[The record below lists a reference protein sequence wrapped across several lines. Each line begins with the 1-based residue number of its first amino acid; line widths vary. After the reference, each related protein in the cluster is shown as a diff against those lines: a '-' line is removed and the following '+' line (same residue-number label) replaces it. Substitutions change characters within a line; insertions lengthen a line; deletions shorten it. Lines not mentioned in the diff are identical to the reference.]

1 MKLQLLIGL
10 GLVVSWEAY
19 GQKIPKIEGTDTLK
33 AHEKKIDE
41 VVITALGIKKEKKA
55 IGYAV
60 QEVKGD
66 VFEKAKEPNFINS
79 LSGRVA
85 GLNIKN
91 STDLFQDPGINLR
104 GAKPLIVI
112 DGVPDR
118 TADLWR
124 VNADD
129 VDNISVL
136 KGPTASALYGS
147 VGKDGAIMITT
158 KKGKKGKMTVS
169 FNNSTMFQTSFIRIP
184 KVQTVYGAGNNGKYA
199 YINGEGS
206 GSEGGGWIWGPKLD
220 QKDPTTPSGYFETP
234 QYNSPVDPV
243 TGKLVPLPWISRGKD
258 NIKNFFDTGIIQSN
272 NVSVD
277 WGSEKA
283 TFRLSF
289 SNIYQKGIVPNTNLK
304 TTSISLAG
312 SVNPIKDLMINST
325 LTYNKEY
332 TSNFPEVGYGPT
344 NYLYNLVLWTGAD
357 VDIRDLRN
365 YWVAGKEGY
374 QQRHYNVSYYNN
386 PYFQAYEYLRPY
398 YKDNI
403 LGNVNVEY
411 KIVPN
416 LSAKARVG
424 ANIYSLNREF
434 REPKSYIGYGN
445 KSLGN
450 YTQVNGNYFDIT
462 SELGLKYQNHYSDNF
477 TLSGEMYVSNYYR
490 ELKNSEIRTDG
501 LVTPGWYNLFNS
513 IGPLFAP
520 TDGSRNRKEYEQI
533 NSVYGYVDMEFY
545 KTFFLNMTARYD
557 KVSTL
562 PKGNNEYFYPSIS
575 GSLLLNQLL
584 NLPAWINFAKLRGSF
599 AQVSTGKIAD
609 DTYGYITAF
618 EKSNINWNGQ
628 SSFYFG
634 DKLINGNIKPETVDS
649 WEVGTNLGFL
659 KNRISL
665 DVAYYQ
671 TSDYNNLAKIP
682 LSEGVGY
689 KYYLTNGNKY
699 ERKGIEITL
708 NGDIIKHSNFTWSSQ
723 LNLSRYRKYLKEG
736 YGGRDYAM
744 VYNPANGREN
754 YVKVGERMD
763 KLTAM
768 PYETSPDGQLV
779 LKNGYPVNSTAPFE
793 SKMGYSDPDWTYGFS
808 HNFSYRNFSLSL
820 LFDGRIGGTMY
831 STTNQ
836 KMWWG
841 GIAPGTVNQYRD
853 DANAGHNTYV
863 APGVRVVSGSITY
876 DQNGNVKSDT
886 RVFVPNDVAV
896 NYNGYMQTTS
906 NAFESNYHYYKQTFI
921 KLREVT
927 LTYNFEKSFA
937 KKLNLS
943 SASISLIGRNL
954 WLASAIKNVDP
965 DSGMDQL
972 QTPATRS
979 FGVNINMKF

>member
-1 MKLQLLIGL
+1 MKLQLLIAL
-10 GLVVSWEAY
+10 GLVSGLEAY
-19 GQKIPKIEGTDTLK
+19 AQNVPKTNGTDTLK
-33 AHEKKIDE
+33 TGEKKIDE

-55 IGYAV
+55 LGYAV

-85 GLNIKN
+85 GLNIRN

-129 VDNISVL
+129 IDNISVL

-158 KKGKKGKMTVS
+158 KKGKKGKLTVS

-184 KVQTVYGAGNNGKYA
+184 EVQTVYGGGNNGKYA
-199 YINGEGS
+199 YINGQGS

-220 QKDPTTPSGYFETP
+220 QRDPNTPSGYFETP
-234 QYNSPVDPV
+234 QYNSTVDPV
-243 TGKLVPLPWISRGKD
+243 TGKLIPLPWISRGKN
-258 NIKNFFDTGIIQSN
+258 NIKNFFETGLIQSN

-283 TFRLSF
+283 TFRLSL

-312 SVNPIKDLMINST
+312 SVNPVKNLTITSA
-325 LTYNKEY
+325 LTYNKTY

-357 VDIRDLRN
+357 VDVRDLRN
-365 YWVAGKEGY
+365 YWVPGKEGY

-386 PYFQAYEYLRPY
+386 PYFQAYEYQRPY
-398 YKDNI
+398 YKDNVM
-403 LGNVNVEY
+403 GNVNLDY
-411 KIVPN
+411 QIVPK
-416 LSAKARVG
+416 LTAKARVG
-424 ANIYSLNREF
+424 VNVYSLNREY

-450 YTQVNGNYFDIT
+450 YSQVSNNYFDIT
-462 SELGLKYQNHYSDNF
+462 SELGLKYQNNYSDNF
-477 TLSGEMYVSNYYR
+477 TLSAEGYVANYYR
-490 ELKNSEIRTDG
+490 EMKNSEIRTDG

-513 IGPLFAP
+513 IGPLFIP
-520 TDGSRNRKEYEQI
+520 TDGNRNRKEYEQI

-562 PKGNNEYFYPSIS
+562 PKGNNEYFYPSVS
-575 GSLLLNQLL
+575 GSLLLNQLF
-584 NLPAWINFAKLRGSF
+584 NLPSWINLAKVRGSY
-599 AQVSTGKIAD
+599 ASVTSGKIGN
-609 DTYGYITAF
+609 DTYGYISAF
-618 EKSNINWNGQ
+618 EKRAGWNGQ
-628 SSFYFG
+628 PAFAFG
-634 DKLINGNIKPETVDS
+634 NSLIDQNIKPETTDS
-649 WEVGTNLGFL
+649 WEIGTNLVFL
-659 KNRISL
+659 RNRINL
-665 DVAYYQ
+665 DVAYFNAR
-671 TSDYNNLAKIP
+671 DYNQLEEVP
-682 LSEGVGY
+682 LSEGSGY
-689 KYYLTNGNKY
+689 KSFLTNGNVYK
-699 ERKGIEITL
+699 RKGIEFTL
-708 NGDIIKHSNFTWSSQ
+708 SADVIKKTDFRWSTQVNFSQ
-723 LNLSRYRKYLKEG
+723 YRKYLTEA
-736 YGGRDYAM
+736 YGGKPYTTI
-744 VYNPANGREN
+744 YNQSNGRN
-754 YVKVGERMD
+754 NIVMVGERAD
-763 KLTAM
+763 KLTAVA
-768 PYETSPDGQLV
+768 YETSPDGQLV
-779 LKNGYPVNSTAPFE
+779 LKNGYLVSSLAPME
-793 SKMGYSDPDWTYGFS
+793 ANMGYSNPDWTYGFS
-808 HNFSYRNFSLSL
+808 HNFSYKNFSLSL
-820 LFDGRIGGTMY
+820 LFDGRIGGMMY

-841 GIAPGTVNQYRD
+841 GIAPGTVNQFRD
-853 DANAGHNTYV
+853 DANAGKNTYI
-863 APGVRVVSGSITY
+863 APGVKVTEGSITY
-876 DQNGNVKSDT
+876 DKNGNVVSDT
-886 RVFVPNDVAV
+886 RKFAPNDVAV
-896 NYNGYMQTTS
+896 NYNAYMQSTS

-927 LTYNFEKSFA
+927 LTYNFGKSFVD
-937 KKLNLS
+937 KLNLS
-943 SASISLIGRNL
+943 AASISLIGRNL
-954 WLASAIKNVDP
+954 WLASKIKNIDP
-965 DSGMDQL
+965 DSGLDNL

-979 FGVNINMKF
+979 FGVNINVKF

>member
-1 MKLQLLIGL
+1 MKLHLLIGL
-10 GLVVSWEAY
+10 GLITGLEAY
-19 GQKIPKIEGTDTLK
+19 GQNVQKTGGPDSLK
-33 AHEKKIDE
+33 THEKNIDE
-41 VVITALGIKKEKKA
+41 VVITALGIKKEKKT

-60 QEVKGD
+60 QEVKGEI
-66 VFEKAKEPNFINS
+66 FEKVKEPNFINS

-91 STDLFQDPGINLR
+91 STDLFQDPGISLR

-124 VNADD
+124 INADD
-129 VDNISVL
+129 IDNISVL

-158 KKGKKGKMTVS
+158 KKGKKGRMSIS

-220 QKDPTTPSGYFETP
+220 QRDPSTPSGYFETP
-234 QYNSPVDPV
+234 QYNSPVDPA
-243 TGKLVPLPWISRGKD
+243 TGKLVPLPWISRGKN

-272 NVSVD
+272 NISVD

-283 TFRLSF
+283 TFRLSL
-289 SNIYQKGIVPNTNLK
+289 SNIYQKGIVPNTDLK

-312 SVNPIKDLMINST
+312 SVHPIEGLTINST

-398 YKDNI
+398 YKDNV
-403 LGNVNVEY
+403 LGNVNLEY
-411 KIVPN
+411 QIVPK

-462 SELGLKYQNHYSDNF
+462 SELGLKYQNRYSDNF
-477 TLSGEMYVSNYYR
+477 SLSGEAYVSNYYR

-501 LVTPGWYNLFNS
+501 LIVPGWYNLFNS
-513 IGPLFAP
+513 VGPLFAP
-520 TDGSRNRKEYEQI
+520 TDGNRNKKEYEQI

-545 KTFFLNMTARYD
+545 KAFFLNVTARHD

-562 PKGNNEYFYPSIS
+562 PKGNNGYFYPSVS
-575 GSLLLNQLL
+575 GSVLLNQLFT
-584 NLPAWINFAKLRGSF
+584 LPDWVSFAKVRGSL
-599 AQVSTGKIAD
+599 ARVSSGKLTN
-609 DTYGYITAF
+609 DTYGYISAF
-618 EKSNINWNGQ
+618 RRSNTSWNGVP
-628 SSFYFG
+628 SFYFE
-634 DKLINGNIKPETVDS
+634 DILIDANIKPETTDS
-649 WEVGTNLGFL
+649 WEVGTNIALL
-659 KNRISL
+659 KNRINL
-665 DVAYYQ
+665 DVTYFQ
-671 TSDYNNLAKIP
+671 TRDYNNLTYVP

-689 KYYLTNGNKY
+689 KYYLTNGNVY
-699 ERKGIEITL
+699 QRRGVEFTL
-708 NGDIIKHSNFTWSSQ
+708 NADVIKKSDFKWSAQ
-723 LNLSRYRKYLKEG
+723 LNLSQYRKYLKEA
-736 YGGRDYAM
+736 YGGADYTTLF
-744 VYNPANGREN
+744 NPANGRN
-754 YVKVGERMD
+754 NFIRVGERAD
-763 KLTAM
+763 KLTTM

-779 LKNGYPVNSTAPFE
+779 LRNGYPVNSTAPFE
-793 SKMGYSDPDWTYGFS
+793 SNMGYSDPDWTYGFS
-808 HNFSYRNFSLSL
+808 NNFNYKNFSLSL
-820 LFDGRIGGTMY
+820 LFDGRIGGSMY

-853 DANAGHNTYV
+853 DANAGSNTYI
-863 APGVRVVSGSITY
+863 APGVRVVSGAITY

-886 RVFVPNDVAV
+886 RVFVQNDVAV
-896 NYNGYMQTTS
+896 NYNAFMQSTS

-927 LTYNFEKSFA
+927 VTYNFGKDFT
-937 KKLNLS
+937 KKLDLS
-943 SASISLIGRNL
+943 SASISLIARNL
-954 WLASAIKNVDP
+954 WLASKIKNVDP

-972 QTPATRS
+972 QTPATSS
-979 FGVNINMKF
+979 FGVNLNVKF

>member
-1 MKLQLLIGL
+1 MKLHLLIGL
-10 GLVVSWEAY
+10 GLVTGLEVY
-19 GQKIPKIEGTDTLK
+19 GQNVQKIDGADTIK
-33 AHEKKIDE
+33 THEKKIDE
-41 VVITALGIKKEKKA
+41 VVITALGIKKDKKTL
-55 IGYAV
+55 GYAV

-85 GLNIKN
+85 GLNVKN
-91 STDLFQDPGINLR
+91 STDLFQDPGISLR

-124 VNADD
+124 INADD
-129 VDNISVL
+129 IDNISVL

-158 KKGKKGKMTVS
+158 KKGKKGRMSIS

-184 KVQTVYGAGNNGKYA
+184 KVQTTYGGGNNGKYA
-199 YINGEGS
+199 YIDGSGS

-220 QKDPTTPSGYFETP
+220 QKDPTTPSGYYETP
-234 QYNSPVDPV
+234 QYNSPIDPS
-243 TGKLVPLPWISRGKD
+243 TGKPIPLPWISRGKN
-258 NIKNFFDTGIIQSN
+258 NIKNFFDTGVIQSN
-272 NVSVD
+272 NLSVD

-283 TFRLSF
+283 TFRLSL
-289 SNIYQKGIVPNTNLK
+289 SNIYQKGIVPNTDLK

-312 SVNPIKDLMINST
+312 SVNPIEKLTINST

-357 VDIRDLRN
+357 VDVRDLRN

-398 YKDNI
+398 YKDNVM
-403 LGNVNVEY
+403 GNVNLEY
-411 KIVPN
+411 QIIPK

-424 ANIYSLNREF
+424 TNVYALNREY

-450 YTQVNGNYFDIT
+450 YTQINGNYFDIT
-462 SELGLKYQNHYSDNF
+462 SELGLKYQNRFSENF
-477 TLSGEMYVSNYYR
+477 SLTGEGYVSNFYR
-490 ELKNSEIRTDG
+490 EQKNSEIRTDG
-501 LVTPGWYNLFNS
+501 LVSPGWYNLFNS

-520 TDGSRNRKEYEQI
+520 KAGNRKEFEQI
-533 NSVYGYVDMEFY
+533 NSVYGYVDMEIY
-545 KTFFLNMTARYD
+545 KAFFLNMTARYD

-562 PKGNNEYFYPSIS
+562 PKGNNGYFYPSVS
-575 GSLLLNQLL
+575 GSVLLNQLVT
-584 NLPAWINFAKLRGSF
+584 LPDWISFAKLRGSL
-599 AQVSTGKIAD
+599 AQVSNGKLAN
-609 DTYGYITAF
+609 DTYGYISAF
-618 EKSNINWNGQ
+618 EKSDISWNGQ
-628 SSFYFG
+628 STFVFG
-634 DKLINGNIKPETVDS
+634 DVLIDSNIKPETSNS
-649 WEVGTNLGFL
+649 WEIGTNISFL
-659 KNRISL
+659 KNRINL

-671 TSDYNNLAKIP
+671 TRDYNNLASIP

-689 KYYLTNGNKY
+689 KTYLTNGNVFQ
-699 ERKGIEITL
+699 RKGVEFTL
-708 NGDIIKHSNFTWSSQ
+708 NADVIKKSDFRWSTQ
-723 LNLSRYRKYLKEG
+723 LNLSHYRKYLKEA
-736 YGGRDYAM
+736 YGGKDYTTI
-744 VYNPANGREN
+744 YNAANGRN
-754 YVKVGERMD
+754 NFIRVGERAD

-779 LKNGYPVNSTAPFE
+779 LQNGYPVNSTAPFE
-793 SKMGYSDPDWTYGFS
+793 SNMGYSDPDWTYGLS
-808 HNFSYRNFSLSL
+808 NNFSYKNFSLSL
-820 LFDGRIGGTMY
+820 LFDGRLGGTMY

-853 DANAGHNTYV
+853 DANAGNNTYI

-876 DQNGNVKSDT
+876 DQNGNIKSDT

-896 NYNGYMQTTS
+896 NYNAYMQSTS

-921 KLREVT
+921 KLREITV
-927 LTYNFEKSFA
+927 TYNFEKSFA
-937 KKLNLS
+937 EKLGVS
-943 SASISLIGRNL
+943 SASVSLIGRNL
-954 WLASAIKNVDP
+954 WLASKIKNVDP
-965 DSGMDQL
+965 DSGVDQL

-979 FGVNINMKF
+979 FGVNLNVKF